1 MAPAVDTRRAEVV
14 VQLPPIEVWHAFTRP
29 DYLSYWIAD
38 SAEVDLRVGGDYN
51 LRAVPWLDLRARIEK
66 MIEGRR
72 LVLRPVHAPD
82 DTRVEVDLIKQA
94 AAETRICVAQPE
106 PELSDLMQSALENM
120 RSLWEHGVDLREA
133 RRGMV
138 GVGRAAAAAGS
149 PPAGAAR
156 PGAGVRVTAVVA
168 GGPAEG
174 AGLRRGDVVVGAGGD
189 PVRESADLVRR
200 IHETRVGESLSLE
213 IVRGDARLSIDVV
226 VAERA
231 RRTQPPPSQMELLN
245 AMREATV
252 QSDRKLAEALRGLAD
267 ADAYRPEAPG
277 QWSVAQ
283 VLAHL
288 SVTERMIQYALD
300 EAIRGGNPRVDD
312 ACVTSA
318 WRLGAVLTE
327 RPGVADLLAR
337 LTRDETET
345 LALIEGVAADVVAFR
360 PRWARVA
367 HLALDLH
374 AHSGDHLPQ
383 IARIRRAIS
392 S

>member
-14 VQLPPIEVWHAFTRP
+14 VQLPPIEVWRAFTRP

-51 LRAVPWLDLRARIEK
+51 VRAVPWLDLRARIEK

-82 DTRVEVDLIKQA
+82 DTRIEVDLIKQA
-94 AAETRICVAQPE
+94 AAETRVSIAQPE

-133 RRGMV
+133 RRGLV
-138 GVGRAAAAAGS
+138 GVALAEAAAGTPS
-149 PPAGAAR
+149 SGAVR
-156 PGAGVRVTAVVA
+156 PGAGVRITGVVA

-174 AGLRRGDVVVGAGGD
+174 AGLRSGDVVVGACGD
-189 PVRESADLVRR
+189 PVRERAELVRR
-200 IHETRVGESLSLE
+200 IHQTRVGEPLRLE
-213 IVRGDARLSIDVV
+213 IVRGDERLSIDVV
-226 VAERA
+226 VAERT
-231 RRTQPPPSQMELLN
+231 RRTQPPPSQIDLLN
-245 AMREATV
+245 AMRDATT
-252 QSDRKLAEALRGLAD
+252 QCDRNLAEALLGLSD
-267 ADAYRPEAPG
+267 AEAYRPEAPG
-277 QWSVAQ
+277 KWSIAQ

-288 SVTERMIQYALD
+288 SVTERMIQCALD

-312 ACVTSA
+312 ESVNSA

-337 LTRDETET
+337 LRRDEVET